1 MKKKGIIIL
10 IAVLLVL
17 AGAAGAIYYVLHSK
31 KASNEEL
38 VYATKIS
45 DLNGGYDLMESRYM
59 GTVESQEV
67 KGVNRDS
74 DKKVKELYVKEED
87 EVKAGDVLFEY
98 DTESMELQ
106 LRQLELELTSINNNI
121 ATLNQQIASLTTEKA
136 AAGPD
141 EQLSYSAQI
150 QNLQAQVNQ
159 ANYDASAKQLEIDR
173 QKLSMENTK
182 VVAPMDGIIKT
193 INENNSTS
201 SSDDNSS
208 YDNSNNNSSDSTSN
222 AYITIM
228 AKGDYRIKA
237 TASELTVRSMSEGQS
252 MIIRSRVDDSTWT
265 GTVTKIDLE
274 HPDNGNNNDY
284 YMSSGTSATKYPF
297 YISLDSTDGLMLGQ
311 HVYVEADYGQGSVK
325 EGLWLD
331 EFYIMQEDGG
341 AYVWAEN
348 AKGYI
353 EKRKVELG
361 EYDENMMRY
370 EILSG
375 LTEDDYIA
383 YPEERVKEG
392 MKVTHNYED
401 IVIDD
406 TADDGSYDDGSMDDG
421 FYDDG
426 SMDDGF
432 YDDGS
437 SDGSF
442 SDDGSGNID
451 GTDDSGMI
459 DGTEGSVDEIV
470 SPDAEQDTEGTS
482 DGTSDSD
489 NGIVTY
495 PADGDGEV
503 VQ

>member
-10 IAVLLVL
+10 IVVLLVL

-74 DKKVKELYVKEED
+74 DKKIKELYVKEED

-136 AAGPD
+136 AAPAE

-201 SSDDNSS
+201 GSDNNSN
-208 YDNSNNNSSDSTSN
+208 YDNNNNNSSDSTSN

-228 AKGDYRIKA
+228 AKWDYRIKA

-252 MIIRSRVDDSTWT
+252 MIVRSRVDDSTWT

-274 HPDNGNNNDY
+274 HPNNGNNNDY
-284 YMSSGTSATKYPF
+284 YMSSGTTATKYPF

-331 EFYIMQEDGG
+331 EYYIMQEDDG

-370 EILSG
+370 EIVSG

-401 IVIDD
+401 IVTDDTGIDD
-406 TADDGSYDDGSMDDG
+406 GNIDGSISDDGSYDNATGGDADSNDIEE
-421 FYDDG
+421 YD
-426 SMDDGF
+426 F
-432 YDDGS
+432 
-437 SDGSF
+437 
-442 SDDGSGNID
+442 N
-451 GTDDSGMI
+451 
-459 DGTEGSVDEIV
+459 TEGSVDEIAPQEESV
-470 SPDAEQDTEGTS
+470 PDS
-482 DGTSDSD
+482 
-489 NGIVTY
+489 
-495 PADGDGEV
+495 GEV
-503 VQ
+503 Q

>member
-10 IAVLLVL
+10 IVVLLVL
-17 AGAAGAIYYVLHSK
+17 AGAAGAIYYVLHNK

-45 DLNGGYDLMESRYM
+45 DLNGGYDLTESRYM

-87 EVKAGDVLFEY
+87 EVKAGEVLFEY

-136 AAGPD
+136 AAPAE

-201 SSDDNSS
+201 SSDDDSS
-208 YDNSNNNSSDSTSN
+208 NSNSDNGSDSTSN

-284 YMSSGTSATKYPF
+284 YMSSGTTATKYPF

-311 HVYVEADYGQGSVK
+311 HVYVEADYGQGDVK
-325 EGLWLD
+325 EGLWLYGSYIVRD
-331 EFYIMQEDGG
+331 EDTP
-341 AYVWAEN
+341 YVWAANEKN
-348 AKGYI
+348 RLEKHYI
-353 EKRKVELG
+353 ELG
-361 EYDENMMRY
+361 EYDADMDEY
-370 EILSG
+370 EIVSG
-375 LTEDDYIA
+375 LAEDDYIA
-383 YPEERVKEG
+383 WPMAGLYEG
-392 MKVTHNYED
+392 VTTVTDEAEVDYSSPLYNQP
-401 IVIDD
+401 
-406 TADDGSYDDGSMDDG
+406 ADENLY
-421 FYDDG
+421 
-426 SMDDGF
+426 
-432 YDDGS
+432 
-437 SDGSF
+437 
-442 SDDGSGNID
+442 
-451 GTDDSGMI
+451 
-459 DGTEGSVDEIV
+459 
-470 SPDAEQDTEGTS
+470 DTEGVYDTELLYDVLDS
-482 DGTSDSD
+482 VYDTELPDEMYDSMDAGEGTE
-489 NGIVTY
+489 
-495 PADGDGEV
+495 AEV
-503 VQ
+503 AE

>member
-1 MKKKGIIIL
+1 MKKKGIIVL
-10 IAVLLVL
+10 IVVLLVL
-17 AGAAGAIYYVLHSK
+17 AGAAGVIYYVLHNK
-31 KASNEEL
+31 KTSDEEL

-45 DLNGGYDLMESRYM
+45 ELNGGYDLMESRYM

-74 DKKVKELYVKEED
+74 DKKIKELYVKEED

-136 AAGPD
+136 AAPAE
-141 EQLSYSAQI
+141 EQLGYSAQI

-201 SSDDNSS
+201 SSDDNSN
-208 YDNSNNNSSDSTSN
+208 YDNSNNSSDSTSN

-265 GTVTKIDLE
+265 GTVSKIDLE
-274 HPDNGNNNDY
+274 HPDNGNNDGY
-284 YMSSGTSATKYPF
+284 FMGSGGTTATKYPF
-297 YISLDSTDGLMLGQ
+297 YISLDNTDGLMLGQ
-311 HVYVEADYGQGSVK
+311 HVYVEADYGQGDVK

-331 EFYIMQEDGG
+331 DFYIMQEDDG

-361 EYDENMMRY
+361 EYDENLMRY
-370 EILSG
+370 QILSG

-383 YPEERVKEG
+383 YPEDRVKEG

-406 TADDGSYDDGSMDDG
+406 TIEDATGEDG

-426 SMDDGF
+426 
-432 YDDGS
+432 YTDDGS
-437 SDGSF
+437 MDGYTDDGSF
-442 SDDGSGNID
+442 DDGIINNID
-451 GTDDSGMI
+451 DGANMDSI
-459 DGTEGSVDEIV
+459 DGSVEEV
-470 SPDAEQDTEGTS
+470 APEEESVPD
-482 DGTSDSD
+482 SDS
-489 NGIVTY
+489 
-495 PADGDGEV
+495 EV

>member
-10 IAVLLVL
+10 IVVLLVL
-17 AGAAGAIYYVLHSK
+17 AGAAGAIYYVLHNK

-45 DLNGGYDLMESRYM
+45 DLNGGYDLTESRYM

-136 AAGPD
+136 AAPAE

-201 SSDDNSS
+201 SSDNNSN
-208 YDNSNNNSSDSTSN
+208 YDNNNNNSSDSTSN

-252 MIIRSRVDDSTWT
+252 MIVRSRVDDSTWT

-274 HPDNGNNNDY
+274 HPDNGNNDGN
-284 YMSSGTSATKYPF
+284 YMGSGGTTATKYPF

-311 HVYVEADYGQGSVK
+311 HVYVEADYGQGDVK

-331 EFYIMQEDGG
+331 EYYIMQEDDG

-353 EKRKVELG
+353 EKREVELG

-370 EILSG
+370 QILPG

-401 IVIDD
+401 VVIDD
-406 TADDGSYDDGSMDDG
+406 TVEDATGGDSLYDDGYTDDGSVDGYTDDGILDDGSINNIDDG
-421 FYDDG
+421 ANTDGIDG
-426 SMDDGF
+426 SV
-432 YDDGS
+432 
-437 SDGSF
+437 
-442 SDDGSGNID
+442 
-451 GTDDSGMI
+451 
-459 DGTEGSVDEIV
+459 EEAAPQDE
-470 SPDAEQDTEGTS
+470 SAPD
-482 DGTSDSD
+482 SDS
-489 NGIVTY
+489 
-495 PADGDGEV
+495 EV

>member
-10 IAVLLVL
+10 IVVLLVL
-17 AGAAGAIYYVLHSK
+17 AGAAGAIYYVLHNK

-45 DLNGGYDLMESRYM
+45 DLNGGYDLTESRYM

-87 EVKAGDVLFEY
+87 EVKAGEVLFEY

-136 AAGPD
+136 AAPAE

-201 SSDDNSS
+201 SSDDDSS
-208 YDNSNNNSSDSTSN
+208 NSNSDNGSDSTSN

-284 YMSSGTSATKYPF
+284 YMSSGTTATKYPF

-311 HVYVEADYGQGSVK
+311 HVYVEADYGQGDVK

-331 EFYIMQEDGG
+331 EYYIMQEDDG

-353 EKRKVELG
+353 EKRKIELG

-370 EILSG
+370 QILSG

-383 YPEERVKEG
+383 YPEDRVKEG

-401 IVIDD
+401 VMIDD
-406 TADDGSYDDGSMDDG
+406 TGDDGTIDDGSYDDGA
-421 FYDDG
+421 YDDG
-426 SMDDGF
+426 YTDDGIL
-432 YDDGS
+432 DDGS
-437 SDGSF
+437 INNIDDGANTDGIDGSV
-442 SDDGSGNID
+442 
-451 GTDDSGMI
+451 
-459 DGTEGSVDEIV
+459 EEAAPQDE
-470 SPDAEQDTEGTS
+470 SAPD
-482 DGTSDSD
+482 SDS
-489 NGIVTY
+489 
-495 PADGDGEV
+495 EV

>member
-10 IAVLLVL
+10 IVVLLAL
-17 AGAAGAIYYVLHSK
+17 AGAAGAIYYVLHNK

-45 DLNGGYDLMESRYM
+45 DLNGGYDLTESRYM

-136 AAGPD
+136 AAPAE

-201 SSDDNSS
+201 SSDNNSN
-208 YDNSNNNSSDSTSN
+208 YDNNNNNNNNSSDSTSN

-237 TASELTVRSMSEGQS
+237 TASELTVRSMTEGQS
-252 MIIRSRVDDSTWT
+252 MIVRSRVDDSTWT

-274 HPDNGNNNDY
+274 HPDNGNSNEY
-284 YMSSGTSATKYPF
+284 YSSSGTTATKYPF

-311 HVYVEADYGQGSVK
+311 HVYVEADYGQGDVK

-331 EFYIMQEDGG
+331 EYYIMQEDDG

-370 EILSG
+370 QILSG

-401 IVIDD
+401 VVIDD
-406 TADDGSYDDGSMDDG
+406 TVEDATGGDSLYDDGYTDDGSVDGYTDDGILDDGSINNIDDG
-421 FYDDG
+421 ANMDGIDG
-426 SMDDGF
+426 SV
-432 YDDGS
+432 
-437 SDGSF
+437 
-442 SDDGSGNID
+442 
-451 GTDDSGMI
+451 
-459 DGTEGSVDEIV
+459 EEAAPQDE
-470 SPDAEQDTEGTS
+470 SAPD
-482 DGTSDSD
+482 SDS
-489 NGIVTY
+489 
-495 PADGDGEV
+495 EV

>member
-10 IAVLLVL
+10 IVVLLVL
-17 AGAAGAIYYVLHSK
+17 AGAAGAIYYVLHNK

-45 DLNGGYDLMESRYM
+45 DLNGGYDLTESRYM

-121 ATLNQQIASLTTEKA
+121 ATLNQQIASLTAEKA
-136 AAGPD
+136 AAPAE

-201 SSDDNSS
+201 SSDNNSN
-208 YDNSNNNSSDSTSN
+208 YDNNNNNNNNSSDSTSN

-252 MIIRSRVDDSTWT
+252 MIVRSRVDDSTWT

-274 HPDNGNNNDY
+274 HPDNGNNDGY
-284 YMSSGTSATKYPF
+284 YMGSSGTTATKYPF

-311 HVYVEADYGQGSVK
+311 HVYVEADYGQGDVK

-331 EFYIMQEDGG
+331 EYYIMQEDDG

-353 EKRKVELG
+353 EKRKIELG

-370 EILSG
+370 QILSG

-401 IVIDD
+401 VVIDD
-406 TADDGSYDDGSMDDG
+406 TVEDATGGDSLYDDGYTDDGSVDGYTDDGILDDGSINNIDDG
-421 FYDDG
+421 ANTDGIDG
-426 SMDDGF
+426 SV
-432 YDDGS
+432 
-437 SDGSF
+437 
-442 SDDGSGNID
+442 
-451 GTDDSGMI
+451 
-459 DGTEGSVDEIV
+459 EEAAPQDE
-470 SPDAEQDTEGTS
+470 SAPD
-482 DGTSDSD
+482 SDS
-489 NGIVTY
+489 
-495 PADGDGEV
+495 EV

>member
-1 MKKKGIIIL
+1 M
-10 IAVLLVL
+10 
-17 AGAAGAIYYVLHSK
+17 
-31 KASNEEL
+31 
-38 VYATKIS
+38 
-45 DLNGGYDLMESRYM
+45 
-59 GTVESQEV
+59 
-67 KGVNRDS
+67 
-74 DKKVKELYVKEED
+74 KEED
-87 EVKAGDVLFEY
+87 EVKAGEVLFEY

-136 AAGPD
+136 AAPAE

-201 SSDDNSS
+201 SSDDDSS
-208 YDNSNNNSSDSTSN
+208 NSNSDNGSDSTSN

-284 YMSSGTSATKYPF
+284 YMSSGTTATKYPF

-311 HVYVEADYGQGSVK
+311 HVYVEADYGQGDVK

-331 EFYIMQEDGG
+331 EYYIMQEDDG

-353 EKRKVELG
+353 EKRKIELG

-370 EILSG
+370 QILSG

-383 YPEERVKEG
+383 YPEDRVKEG

-401 IVIDD
+401 VVIDD
-406 TADDGSYDDGSMDDG
+406 TEDGGSIDDGSYDDGS
-421 FYDDG
+421 
-426 SMDDGF
+426 S
-432 YDDGS
+432 DDGS
-437 SDGSF
+437 SDDGYIDGYTDDGIL
-442 SDDGSGNID
+442 DDGSINNID
-451 GTDDSGMI
+451 DGANTDGI
-459 DGTEGSVDEIV
+459 DGSVEEAAPQDE
-470 SPDAEQDTEGTS
+470 SAPD
-482 DGTSDSD
+482 SDS
-489 NGIVTY
+489 
-495 PADGDGEV
+495 EV

>member
-10 IAVLLVL
+10 IVVLLVL
-17 AGAAGAIYYVLHSK
+17 AGAAGAIYYVLHNK

-45 DLNGGYDLMESRYM
+45 DLNGGYDLTESRYM

-136 AAGPD
+136 AAPAE

-201 SSDDNSS
+201 SSDDDSS
-208 YDNSNNNSSDSTSN
+208 NSNSDNGSDSTSN

-252 MIIRSRVDDSTWT
+252 MIVRSRVDDSTWT

-274 HPDNGNNNDY
+274 HPDNGNSNEY
-284 YMSSGTSATKYPF
+284 YSSSGTTATKYPF

-311 HVYVEADYGQGSVK
+311 HVYVEADYGQGDVK

-331 EFYIMQEDGG
+331 EYYIMQEDDG

-370 EILSG
+370 QILSG

-401 IVIDD
+401 VVIDD
-406 TADDGSYDDGSMDDG
+406 TVEDATGGDSLYDDGYTDDGSVDGYTDDGILDDGSINNIDDG
-421 FYDDG
+421 ANTDGIDG
-426 SMDDGF
+426 SV
-432 YDDGS
+432 
-437 SDGSF
+437 
-442 SDDGSGNID
+442 
-451 GTDDSGMI
+451 
-459 DGTEGSVDEIV
+459 EEAAPQDE
-470 SPDAEQDTEGTS
+470 SAPD
-482 DGTSDSD
+482 SDS
-489 NGIVTY
+489 
-495 PADGDGEV
+495 EV

>member
-1 MKKKGIIIL
+1 MKKKGIIVL
-10 IAVLLVL
+10 IVVLLVL
-17 AGAAGAIYYVLHSK
+17 AGAAGVIYYVLHNK
-31 KASNEEL
+31 KTSDEEL

-45 DLNGGYDLMESRYM
+45 ELNGGYDLMESRYM

-74 DKKVKELYVKEED
+74 DKKIKELYVKEED

-136 AAGPD
+136 AAPAE
-141 EQLSYSAQI
+141 EQLGYSAQI

-201 SSDDNSS
+201 SSDDNSN
-208 YDNSNNNSSDSTSN
+208 YDNSNNSSDSTSN

-265 GTVTKIDLE
+265 GTVSKIDLE
-274 HPDNGNNNDY
+274 HPVNENNDGY
-284 YMSSGTSATKYPF
+284 FMGSGGTTATKYPF
-297 YISLDSTDGLMLGQ
+297 YISLDNTDGLMLGQ
-311 HVYVEADYGQGSVK
+311 HVYVEADYGQGDVK

-331 EFYIMQEDGG
+331 DFYIMQEDDG

-361 EYDENMMRY
+361 EYDENLMRY
-370 EILSG
+370 QILSG

-383 YPEERVKEG
+383 YPEDRVKEG

-401 IVIDD
+401 VVVDD
-406 TADDGSYDDGSMDDG
+406 TVEDATGEDG

-426 SMDDGF
+426 
-432 YDDGS
+432 YTDDGS
-437 SDGSF
+437 MDGYTDDGSF
-442 SDDGSGNID
+442 DDGIINNID
-451 GTDDSGMI
+451 DGANMDGI
-459 DGTEGSVDEIV
+459 DGSVEEV
-470 SPDAEQDTEGTS
+470 APEEEPVPD
-482 DGTSDSD
+482 SDS
-489 NGIVTY
+489 
-495 PADGDGEV
+495 EV

>member
-10 IAVLLVL
+10 IVVLLAL
-17 AGAAGAIYYVLHSK
+17 AGAAGAIYYVLHNK
-31 KASNEEL
+31 KESNEEL

-45 DLNGGYDLMESRYM
+45 DLNGGYDLTESRYM

-136 AAGPD
+136 AAPAE

-201 SSDDNSS
+201 SSDNNSN
-208 YDNSNNNSSDSTSN
+208 YDNNNNNNNNSSDSTSN

-237 TASELTVRSMSEGQS
+237 TASELTVRSMTEGQS
-252 MIIRSRVDDSTWT
+252 MIVRSRVDDSTWT

-274 HPDNGNNNDY
+274 HPDNGNSNEY
-284 YMSSGTSATKYPF
+284 YSSSGTTATKYPF

-311 HVYVEADYGQGSVK
+311 HVYVESDYGQGDVK

-331 EFYIMQEDGG
+331 EYYIMQEDDG

-370 EILSG
+370 QILSG

-401 IVIDD
+401 VVTDD
-406 TADDGSYDDGSMDDG
+406 TGISDDGSYDNATGGDADSNDTEA
-421 FYDDG
+421 YDL
-426 SMDDGF
+426 
-432 YDDGS
+432 
-437 SDGSF
+437 
-442 SDDGSGNID
+442 N
-451 GTDDSGMI
+451 
-459 DGTEGSVDEIV
+459 TEGSVDEIAPQEEFV
-470 SPDAEQDTEGTS
+470 PDS
-482 DGTSDSD
+482 
-489 NGIVTY
+489 
-495 PADGDGEV
+495 GEV
-503 VQ
+503 Q

>member
-10 IAVLLVL
+10 IVVLLVL
-17 AGAAGAIYYVLHSK
+17 AGAAGAIYYVLHNK

-45 DLNGGYDLMESRYM
+45 DLNGGYDLTESRYM

-136 AAGPD
+136 AAPAE

-201 SSDDNSS
+201 SSDDDSS
-208 YDNSNNNSSDSTSN
+208 NSNSDNGSDSTSN

-284 YMSSGTSATKYPF
+284 YMSSGTTATKYPF

-311 HVYVEADYGQGSVK
+311 YVYVEADYGQGDVK

-331 EFYIMQEDGG
+331 EYYIMQEDDG

-370 EILSG
+370 QILSG

-383 YPEERVKEG
+383 YPEDRVKEG

-401 IVIDD
+401 VMIDD
-406 TADDGSYDDGSMDDG
+406 TGDDGTIDDGSYDDGA
-421 FYDDG
+421 YDDG
-426 SMDDGF
+426 YTDDGIL
-432 YDDGS
+432 DDGS
-437 SDGSF
+437 INNIDDGANTDGIDGSV
-442 SDDGSGNID
+442 
-451 GTDDSGMI
+451 
-459 DGTEGSVDEIV
+459 EEAAPQDE
-470 SPDAEQDTEGTS
+470 SAPD
-482 DGTSDSD
+482 SDS
-489 NGIVTY
+489 
-495 PADGDGEV
+495 EV

>member
-10 IAVLLVL
+10 IVVLLVL
-17 AGAAGAIYYVLHSK
+17 AGAAGAIYYVLHNK

-45 DLNGGYDLMESRYM
+45 DLNGGYDLTESRYM

-121 ATLNQQIASLTTEKA
+121 ATLNQQIASLTAEKA
-136 AAGPD
+136 AAPAE

-201 SSDDNSS
+201 SSDNNSN
-208 YDNSNNNSSDSTSN
+208 YDNNNNNSSDSTSN

-252 MIIRSRVDDSTWT
+252 MIVRSRVDDSTWT

-274 HPDNGNNNDY
+274 HPDNGNNDGN
-284 YMSSGTSATKYPF
+284 YMGSGGTTATKYPF

-311 HVYVEADYGQGSVK
+311 HVYVEADYGQGDVK

-331 EFYIMQEDGG
+331 EYYIMQEDDG

-353 EKRKVELG
+353 EKRKIELG

-370 EILSG
+370 QILSG

-383 YPEERVKEG
+383 YPEDRVKEG

-401 IVIDD
+401 VVVDD
-406 TADDGSYDDGSMDDG
+406 TEDGGSIDDGSYDDGS
-421 FYDDG
+421 
-426 SMDDGF
+426 S
-432 YDDGS
+432 DDGS
-437 SDGSF
+437 SDDGYIDGYTDDGIL
-442 SDDGSGNID
+442 DDGSINNID
-451 GTDDSGMI
+451 DGANTDGI
-459 DGTEGSVDEIV
+459 DGSVEEAAPQDE
-470 SPDAEQDTEGTS
+470 SAPD
-482 DGTSDSD
+482 SDS
-489 NGIVTY
+489 
-495 PADGDGEV
+495 EV

>member
-1 MKKKGIIIL
+1 MKKKGIIVL
-10 IAVLLVL
+10 IVVLLVL
-17 AGAAGAIYYVLHSK
+17 AGAAGVTYYVLHNK
-31 KASNEEL
+31 KTSDEEL

-45 DLNGGYDLMESRYM
+45 ELNGGYDLMESRYM

-74 DKKVKELYVKEED
+74 DKKIKELYVKEED

-136 AAGPD
+136 AAPAE
-141 EQLSYSAQI
+141 EQLGYSAQI

-201 SSDDNSS
+201 SSDDNSN
-208 YDNSNNNSSDSTSN
+208 YDNSNNSSDSTSN

-252 MIIRSRVDDSTWT
+252 MIIRSRVDDTTWT

-274 HPDNGNNNDY
+274 HPDNGNNNDN
-284 YMSSGTSATKYPF
+284 YMMGSGGTTATKYPF
-297 YISLDSTDGLMLGQ
+297 YISLDSAEGLMLGQ
-311 HVYVEADYGQGSVK
+311 HVYVEADYGQGDVK

-331 EFYIMQEDGG
+331 EFYIMQEDDG

-370 EILSG
+370 QILSG

-401 IVIDD
+401 VVTDD
-406 TADDGSYDDGSMDDG
+406 TGISDDGSYDNATGGDADSNDTEA
-421 FYDDG
+421 YDL
-426 SMDDGF
+426 
-432 YDDGS
+432 
-437 SDGSF
+437 
-442 SDDGSGNID
+442 N
-451 GTDDSGMI
+451 
-459 DGTEGSVDEIV
+459 TEGSVDEIAPQEEFV
-470 SPDAEQDTEGTS
+470 PDS
-482 DGTSDSD
+482 
-489 NGIVTY
+489 
-495 PADGDGEV
+495 GEV
-503 VQ
+503 Q

>member
-10 IAVLLVL
+10 IVVLLAL
-17 AGAAGAIYYVLHSK
+17 AGAAGAIYYVLHNK

-45 DLNGGYDLMESRYM
+45 DLNGGYDLTESRYM

-201 SSDDNSS
+201 SSDNNSN
-208 YDNSNNNSSDSTSN
+208 YDNNNNNNNNSSDSTSN

-237 TASELTVRSMSEGQS
+237 TASELTVRSMTEGQS
-252 MIIRSRVDDSTWT
+252 MIVRSRVDDSTWT

-274 HPDNGNNNDY
+274 HPDNGNSNEY
-284 YMSSGTSATKYPF
+284 YSSSGTTATKYPF

-311 HVYVEADYGQGSVK
+311 HVYVEADYGQGDVK

-331 EFYIMQEDGG
+331 EYYIMQEDDG

-370 EILSG
+370 QILSG

-401 IVIDD
+401 VVTDD
-406 TADDGSYDDGSMDDG
+406 TGISDDGSYDNATGGDADSNDTEA
-421 FYDDG
+421 YDL
-426 SMDDGF
+426 
-432 YDDGS
+432 
-437 SDGSF
+437 
-442 SDDGSGNID
+442 N
-451 GTDDSGMI
+451 
-459 DGTEGSVDEIV
+459 TEGSVDEIAPQEEFV
-470 SPDAEQDTEGTS
+470 PDS
-482 DGTSDSD
+482 
-489 NGIVTY
+489 
-495 PADGDGEV
+495 GEV
-503 VQ
+503 Q

>member
-10 IAVLLVL
+10 IVVLLVL
-17 AGAAGAIYYVLHSK
+17 AGAAGAIYYVLHNK
-31 KASNEEL
+31 KASSEEL

-45 DLNGGYDLMESRYM
+45 DLNGGYDLTESRYM

-74 DKKVKELYVKEED
+74 DKKVKELYVKEEQ

-121 ATLNQQIASLTTEKA
+121 TTYNQQIASLTAEKA

-173 QKLSMENTK
+173 QKLAMENTK
-182 VVAPMDGIIKT
+182 VVAPMDGIIKS
-193 INENNSTS
+193 INESNSTNNSSGDDSYSDS
-201 SSDDNSS
+201 SSAS
-208 YDNSNNNSSDSTSN
+208 SSDSTSN

-252 MIIRSRVDDSTWT
+252 MIVRSRVDDSTWT
-265 GTVTKIDLE
+265 GTITKIDLE
-274 HPDNGNNNDY
+274 HPDNGSSNDY
-284 YMSSGTSATKYPF
+284 YGSSGTTATKYPF
-297 YISLDSTDGLMLGQ
+297 YISLDSTNGLMLGQ
-311 HVYVEADYGQGSVK
+311 HVYVEMDYGQGDVK
-325 EGLWLD
+325 SGLWLD
-331 EFYIMQEDGG
+331 EYYIMQEEDG

-348 AKGYI
+348 AEGYI

-370 EILSG
+370 EIVSG

-383 YPEERVKEG
+383 YPEDRVKEG

-401 IVIDD
+401 IVTDDTGIDD
-406 TADDGSYDDGSMDDG
+406 GDIDGGISDDGSYDNATGGDADSNDIEA
-421 FYDDG
+421 YDL
-426 SMDDGF
+426 
-432 YDDGS
+432 
-437 SDGSF
+437 
-442 SDDGSGNID
+442 N
-451 GTDDSGMI
+451 TE
-459 DGTEGSVDEIV
+459 EGSVDEIAPQEESV
-470 SPDAEQDTEGTS
+470 PDSE
-482 DGTSDSD
+482 
-489 NGIVTY
+489 
-495 PADGDGEV
+495 EV
-503 VQ
+503 Q

>member
-10 IAVLLVL
+10 IVVLLVL
-17 AGAAGAIYYVLHSK
+17 AGAAGAIYYVLHNK

-45 DLNGGYDLMESRYM
+45 DLNGGYDLTESRYM

-136 AAGPD
+136 AAPAE

-201 SSDDNSS
+201 SSDDDSS
-208 YDNSNNNSSDSTSN
+208 NSNSDNGSDSTSN

-237 TASELTVRSMSEGQS
+237 TASELTVRSMSEEQS

-284 YMSSGTSATKYPF
+284 YMSSGTTATKYPF

-311 HVYVEADYGQGSVK
+311 HVYVEADYGQGDVK

-331 EFYIMQEDGG
+331 EYYIMQEDDG

-370 EILSG
+370 QILSG

-383 YPEERVKEG
+383 YPEDRVKEG

-401 IVIDD
+401 VMIDD
-406 TADDGSYDDGSMDDG
+406 TGDDGTIDDGSYDDGA
-421 FYDDG
+421 YDDG
-426 SMDDGF
+426 YTDDGIL
-432 YDDGS
+432 DDGS
-437 SDGSF
+437 INNIDDGANTDGIDGSV
-442 SDDGSGNID
+442 
-451 GTDDSGMI
+451 
-459 DGTEGSVDEIV
+459 EEAAPQDE
-470 SPDAEQDTEGTS
+470 SAPD
-482 DGTSDSD
+482 SDS
-489 NGIVTY
+489 
-495 PADGDGEV
+495 EV

>member
-10 IAVLLVL
+10 IVVLLVL
-17 AGAAGAIYYVLHSK
+17 AGAAGAIYYVLHNK

-45 DLNGGYDLMESRYM
+45 DLNGGYDLTESRYM

-121 ATLNQQIASLTTEKA
+121 ATLNQQIASLTAEKA
-136 AAGPD
+136 AAPAE

-201 SSDDNSS
+201 SSDDDSS
-208 YDNSNNNSSDSTSN
+208 NSNSDNGSDSTSN

-252 MIIRSRVDDSTWT
+252 MIVRSRVDDSTWT

-284 YMSSGTSATKYPF
+284 YMSSGTTATKYPF

-311 HVYVEADYGQGSVK
+311 HVYVEADYGQGDVK

-331 EFYIMQEDGG
+331 EYYIMQEDDG

-370 EILSG
+370 EIVSG

-401 IVIDD
+401 VVTDD
-406 TADDGSYDDGSMDDG
+406 TGISDDGSYDNATGGDADSNDTEA
-421 FYDDG
+421 YDL
-426 SMDDGF
+426 
-432 YDDGS
+432 
-437 SDGSF
+437 
-442 SDDGSGNID
+442 N
-451 GTDDSGMI
+451 
-459 DGTEGSVDEIV
+459 TEGSVDEIAPQEEFV
-470 SPDAEQDTEGTS
+470 PDS
-482 DGTSDSD
+482 
-489 NGIVTY
+489 
-495 PADGDGEV
+495 GEV
-503 VQ
+503 Q

>member
-1 MKKKGIIIL
+1 MKKKRIIIL
-10 IAVLLVL
+10 IVVLLVL
-17 AGAAGAIYYVLHSK
+17 AGAAGAIYYVLHNK

-45 DLNGGYDLMESRYM
+45 DLNGGYDLTESRYM

-121 ATLNQQIASLTTEKA
+121 ATLNQQIASLTAEKA
-136 AAGPD
+136 AAPAE

-201 SSDDNSS
+201 SSDDDSS
-208 YDNSNNNSSDSTSN
+208 NSNSDNGSDSTSN

-284 YMSSGTSATKYPF
+284 YMSSGTTATKYPF

-311 HVYVEADYGQGSVK
+311 HVYVEADYGQGDVK

-331 EFYIMQEDGG
+331 EYYIMQEDDG

-370 EILSG
+370 EIVSG

-401 IVIDD
+401 VVTDD
-406 TADDGSYDDGSMDDG
+406 TGISDDGSYDNATGGDADSNDTEA
-421 FYDDG
+421 YDL
-426 SMDDGF
+426 
-432 YDDGS
+432 
-437 SDGSF
+437 
-442 SDDGSGNID
+442 N
-451 GTDDSGMI
+451 
-459 DGTEGSVDEIV
+459 TEGSVDEIAPQEEFV
-470 SPDAEQDTEGTS
+470 PDS
-482 DGTSDSD
+482 
-489 NGIVTY
+489 
-495 PADGDGEV
+495 GEV
-503 VQ
+503 Q

>member
-45 DLNGGYDLMESRYM
+45 DLTGGYDLMESRYM
-59 GTVESQEV
+59 GIVESQEV

-74 DKKVKELYVKEED
+74 DKKIKELYVKEED

-136 AAGPD
+136 TAGPD

-201 SSDDNSS
+201 SSDDNSN
-208 YDNSNNNSSDSTSN
+208 YDNYNNNSSDSTSN

-311 HVYVEADYGQGSVK
+311 HVYVEADYGQGSDK

-331 EFYIMQEDGG
+331 EFYIMQEDDG

-401 IVIDD
+401 IEIDD
-406 TADDGSYDDGSMDDG
+406 TADDGS
-421 FYDDG
+421 YDDG

-451 GTDDSGMI
+451 ETGDGGMM
-459 DGTEGSVDEIV
+459 DGTEGSVDDIV
-470 SPDAEQDTEGTS
+470 SPDADGNTEEN
-482 DGTSDSD
+482 SDSN

>member
-10 IAVLLVL
+10 IVVLLVL
-17 AGAAGAIYYVLHSK
+17 AGAAGIIYYVLHNK
-31 KASNEEL
+31 KGTTSEEL
-38 VYATKIS
+38 VYATKVS
-45 DLNGGYDLMESRYM
+45 DLTGSYDLMESRYM

-67 KGVNRDS
+67 KGVNRDA
-74 DKKVKELYVKEED
+74 DKKIKELYVQEED
-87 EVKAGDVLFEY
+87 EVKEGDVLFEY

-121 ATLNQQIASLTTEKA
+121 TTLNQQISSLVTEKA
-136 AAGPD
+136 AAPAE

-182 VVAPMDGIIKT
+182 VLAPMDGIIKT
-193 INENNSTS
+193 INENNSSNNSDENGYNS
-201 SSDDNSS
+201 SSNG
-208 YDNSNNNSSDSTSN
+208 SDSTDN

-252 MIIRSRVDDSTWT
+252 MIIRSRVDDTTWT

-284 YMSSGTSATKYPF
+284 YMGASGTTATKYPF
-297 YISLDSTDGLMLGQ
+297 YISLDSTEGLMLGQ
-311 HVYVEADYGQGSVK
+311 HVYVEADYGQGDVK

-331 EFYIMQEDGG
+331 EFYIMQEDDG

-370 EILSG
+370 QILSG

-401 IVIDD
+401 VMTDD
-406 TADDGSYDDGSMDDG
+406 TGIDDGSYDDGSMDDG
-421 FYDDG
+421 MYDDA
-426 SMDDGF
+426 SMSDGMYEDGTIDGGF
-432 YDDGS
+432 TEDGS
-437 SDGSF
+437 DNEGLIE
-442 SDDGSGNID
+442 DN
-451 GTDDSGMI
+451 
-459 DGTEGSVDEIV
+459 EGSVDEIV
-470 SPDAEQDTEGTS
+470 SPDADT
-482 DGTSDSD
+482 DGNSNSD

-495 PADGDGEV
+495 PAVDGEV

>member
-10 IAVLLVL
+10 IVVLLAL
-17 AGAAGAIYYVLHSK
+17 AGAAGAIYYVLHNK

-45 DLNGGYDLMESRYM
+45 DLNGGYDLTESRYM

-136 AAGPD
+136 AAPAE

-201 SSDDNSS
+201 SSDNNSN
-208 YDNSNNNSSDSTSN
+208 YDNNNNNSSDSTSN

-237 TASELTVRSMSEGQS
+237 TASELTVRSMTEGQS
-252 MIIRSRVDDSTWT
+252 MIVRSRVDDSTWT

-274 HPDNGNNNDY
+274 HPDNGNNDGN
-284 YMSSGTSATKYPF
+284 YMGSGGTTATKYPF

-311 HVYVEADYGQGSVK
+311 HVYVEADYGQGDVK

-331 EFYIMQEDGG
+331 EYYIMQEDDG

-353 EKRKVELG
+353 EKRKIELG

-370 EILSG
+370 QILSG

-383 YPEERVKEG
+383 YPEDRVKEG

-401 IVIDD
+401 VVVDD
-406 TADDGSYDDGSMDDG
+406 TEDGGSIDDGSYDDGS
-421 FYDDG
+421 
-426 SMDDGF
+426 S
-432 YDDGS
+432 DDGS
-437 SDGSF
+437 SDDGYIDGYTDDGIL
-442 SDDGSGNID
+442 DDGSINNID
-451 GTDDSGMI
+451 DGANTDGI
-459 DGTEGSVDEIV
+459 DGSVEEAAPQDE
-470 SPDAEQDTEGTS
+470 SAPD
-482 DGTSDSD
+482 SDS
-489 NGIVTY
+489 
-495 PADGDGEV
+495 EV

>member
-10 IAVLLVL
+10 IVVLLAL
-17 AGAAGAIYYVLHSK
+17 AGAAGAIYYVLHNK

-45 DLNGGYDLMESRYM
+45 DLNGGYDLTESRYM

-201 SSDDNSS
+201 SSDNNSN
-208 YDNSNNNSSDSTSN
+208 YDNNNNNNNNSSDSTSN

-237 TASELTVRSMSEGQS
+237 TASELTVRSMTEGQS
-252 MIIRSRVDDSTWT
+252 MIVRSRVDDSTWT

-274 HPDNGNNNDY
+274 HPDNGNSNEY
-284 YMSSGTSATKYPF
+284 YSSSGTTATKYPF

-311 HVYVEADYGQGSVK
+311 HVYVEADYGQGDVK

-331 EFYIMQEDGG
+331 EYYIMPEDDG

-370 EILSG
+370 QILSG

-401 IVIDD
+401 VVTDD
-406 TADDGSYDDGSMDDG
+406 TGISDDGSYDNATGGDADSNDTEA
-421 FYDDG
+421 YDL
-426 SMDDGF
+426 
-432 YDDGS
+432 
-437 SDGSF
+437 
-442 SDDGSGNID
+442 N
-451 GTDDSGMI
+451 
-459 DGTEGSVDEIV
+459 TEGSVDEIAPQEEFV
-470 SPDAEQDTEGTS
+470 PDS
-482 DGTSDSD
+482 
-489 NGIVTY
+489 
-495 PADGDGEV
+495 GEV
-503 VQ
+503 Q

>member
-10 IAVLLVL
+10 IVVLLVL
-17 AGAAGAIYYVLHSK
+17 AGAAGAIYYVLHNK

-45 DLNGGYDLMESRYM
+45 DLNGGYDLTESRYM

-121 ATLNQQIASLTTEKA
+121 ATLNQQIASLTAEKA
-136 AAGPD
+136 AAPAE

-201 SSDDNSS
+201 SSDDDSS
-208 YDNSNNNSSDSTSN
+208 NSNSDNGSDSTSN

-284 YMSSGTSATKYPF
+284 YMSSGTTATKYPF

-311 HVYVEADYGQGSVK
+311 HVYVEADYGQGDVK

-331 EFYIMQEDGG
+331 EYYIMQEDDG

-370 EILSG
+370 EIVSG

-401 IVIDD
+401 VVTDD
-406 TADDGSYDDGSMDDG
+406 TGISDDGSYDNATGGDADSNDTEA
-421 FYDDG
+421 YDL
-426 SMDDGF
+426 
-432 YDDGS
+432 
-437 SDGSF
+437 
-442 SDDGSGNID
+442 N
-451 GTDDSGMI
+451 
-459 DGTEGSVDEIV
+459 TEGSVDEIAPQEEFV
-470 SPDAEQDTEGTS
+470 PDS
-482 DGTSDSD
+482 
-489 NGIVTY
+489 
-495 PADGDGEV
+495 GEV
-503 VQ
+503 Q

>member
-10 IAVLLVL
+10 IVVLLVL
-17 AGAAGAIYYVLHSK
+17 AGAAGAIYYVLHNK

-45 DLNGGYDLMESRYM
+45 DLNGGYDLTESRYM

-136 AAGPD
+136 AAPAE

-201 SSDDNSS
+201 SSDDDSS
-208 YDNSNNNSSDSTSN
+208 NSNSDNGSDSTSN

-284 YMSSGTSATKYPF
+284 YMSSGTTATKYPF

-311 HVYVEADYGQGSVK
+311 HVYVEADYGQGDVK

-331 EFYIMQEDGG
+331 EYYIMQEDDG

-370 EILSG
+370 QILSG

-383 YPEERVKEG
+383 YPEDRVKEG

-401 IVIDD
+401 VMIDD
-406 TADDGSYDDGSMDDG
+406 TGDDGTIDDGSYDDGADDDG
-421 FYDDG
+421 YTDDGILDDG
-426 SMDDGF
+426 SINNIDDGANT
-432 YDDGS
+432 DGIDGS
-437 SDGSF
+437 V
-442 SDDGSGNID
+442 
-451 GTDDSGMI
+451 
-459 DGTEGSVDEIV
+459 EEAAPQDE
-470 SPDAEQDTEGTS
+470 SAPD
-482 DGTSDSD
+482 SDS
-489 NGIVTY
+489 
-495 PADGDGEV
+495 EV

>member
-10 IAVLLVL
+10 IVVLLVL
-17 AGAAGAIYYVLHSK
+17 AGAAGAIYYVLHNK

-45 DLNGGYDLMESRYM
+45 DLNGGYDLTESRYM

-87 EVKAGDVLFEY
+87 EVKAGEVLFEY

-136 AAGPD
+136 AAPAE

-201 SSDDNSS
+201 SSDDDSS
-208 YDNSNNNSSDSTSN
+208 NSNSDNGSDSTSN

-284 YMSSGTSATKYPF
+284 YMSSGTTATKYPF

-311 HVYVEADYGQGSVK
+311 HVYVEADYGQGDVK

-331 EFYIMQEDGG
+331 EYYIMQEDDG

-370 EILSG
+370 QILSG

-383 YPEERVKEG
+383 YPEDRVKEG

-401 IVIDD
+401 VVIDD
-406 TADDGSYDDGSMDDG
+406 TVEDATGGDSLYDDGYTDDGSVDGYTDDGILDDGSINNIDDG
-421 FYDDG
+421 ANTDGIDG
-426 SMDDGF
+426 SV
-432 YDDGS
+432 
-437 SDGSF
+437 
-442 SDDGSGNID
+442 
-451 GTDDSGMI
+451 
-459 DGTEGSVDEIV
+459 EEAAPQDE
-470 SPDAEQDTEGTS
+470 SAPD
-482 DGTSDSD
+482 SDS
-489 NGIVTY
+489 
-495 PADGDGEV
+495 EV

>member
-10 IAVLLVL
+10 IVVLLVL
-17 AGAAGAIYYVLHSK
+17 AGAAGAIYYVLHNK

-45 DLNGGYDLMESRYM
+45 DLNGGYDLTESRYM

-136 AAGPD
+136 AAPAE

-201 SSDDNSS
+201 SSDNNSN
-208 YDNSNNNSSDSTSN
+208 YDNNNNNNNNSSDSTSN

-252 MIIRSRVDDSTWT
+252 I
-265 GTVTKIDLE
+265 VTKIDLE
-274 HPDNGNNNDY
+274 HPDNGSSNDY
-284 YMSSGTSATKYPF
+284 YGNSGTTATKYPF

-311 HVYVEADYGQGSVK
+311 HVYVEADYGQGDVK

-331 EFYIMQEDGG
+331 EYYIMQEDDG

-370 EILSG
+370 QILSG

-401 IVIDD
+401 VVIDD
-406 TADDGSYDDGSMDDG
+406 TVEDATGGDSLYDDGYTDDGSVDGYTDDGILDDGSINNIDDG
-421 FYDDG
+421 ANTDGIDG
-426 SMDDGF
+426 SV
-432 YDDGS
+432 
-437 SDGSF
+437 
-442 SDDGSGNID
+442 
-451 GTDDSGMI
+451 
-459 DGTEGSVDEIV
+459 EEAAPQDE
-470 SPDAEQDTEGTS
+470 SAPD
-482 DGTSDSD
+482 SDS
-489 NGIVTY
+489 
-495 PADGDGEV
+495 EV

>member
-10 IAVLLVL
+10 IVVLLAL
-17 AGAAGAIYYVLHSK
+17 AGAAGAIYYVLHNK

-45 DLNGGYDLMESRYM
+45 DLNGGYDLTESRFM

-136 AAGPD
+136 AAPAE

-201 SSDDNSS
+201 SSDNNSN
-208 YDNSNNNSSDSTSN
+208 YDNNNNNNNNSSDSTSN

-237 TASELTVRSMSEGQS
+237 TASELTVRSMTEGQS
-252 MIIRSRVDDSTWT
+252 MIVRSRVDDSTWT

-274 HPDNGNNNDY
+274 HPDNGNSNEY
-284 YMSSGTSATKYPF
+284 YSSSGTTATKYPF

-311 HVYVEADYGQGSVK
+311 HVYVEADYGQGDVK

-331 EFYIMQEDGG
+331 EYYIMQEDDG

-370 EILSG
+370 QILSG

-401 IVIDD
+401 VVIDD
-406 TADDGSYDDGSMDDG
+406 TVEDATGGDSLYDDGYTDDGSVDGYTDDGILDDGSINNIDDG
-421 FYDDG
+421 ANTDGIDG
-426 SMDDGF
+426 SV
-432 YDDGS
+432 
-437 SDGSF
+437 
-442 SDDGSGNID
+442 
-451 GTDDSGMI
+451 
-459 DGTEGSVDEIV
+459 EEAAPQDE
-470 SPDAEQDTEGTS
+470 SAPD
-482 DGTSDSD
+482 SDS
-489 NGIVTY
+489 
-495 PADGDGEV
+495 EV

>member
-10 IAVLLVL
+10 IVVLLAL
-17 AGAAGAIYYVLHSK
+17 AGAAGAIYYVLHNK

-45 DLNGGYDLMESRYM
+45 DLNGGYDLTESRYM

-136 AAGPD
+136 AAPAE

-201 SSDDNSS
+201 SSDNNSN
-208 YDNSNNNSSDSTSN
+208 YDNNNNNNNNSSDSTSN

-237 TASELTVRSMSEGQS
+237 TASELTVRSMTEGQS
-252 MIIRSRVDDSTWT
+252 MIVRSRVDDSTWT

-274 HPDNGNNNDY
+274 HPDNGNSNEY
-284 YMSSGTSATKYPF
+284 YSSSGTTATKYPF

-311 HVYVEADYGQGSVK
+311 HVYVEADYGQGDVK

-331 EFYIMQEDGG
+331 EYYIMQEDDG

-370 EILSG
+370 QILSG

-401 IVIDD
+401 VVIDD
-406 TADDGSYDDGSMDDG
+406 TVEDATGGDSLYDDGYTDDGSVDGYTDDGILDDGSINNIDDG
-421 FYDDG
+421 ANTDGIDG
-426 SMDDGF
+426 SV
-432 YDDGS
+432 
-437 SDGSF
+437 
-442 SDDGSGNID
+442 
-451 GTDDSGMI
+451 
-459 DGTEGSVDEIV
+459 EEAAPQDE
-470 SPDAEQDTEGTS
+470 SAPD
-482 DGTSDSD
+482 SDS
-489 NGIVTY
+489 
-495 PADGDGEV
+495 EV

>member
-10 IAVLLVL
+10 IVVLLVL

-74 DKKVKELYVKEED
+74 DKKIKELYVKEED

-136 AAGPD
+136 AAPAE

-201 SSDDNSS
+201 SSDNNSN
-208 YDNSNNNSSDSTSN
+208 YDNNNNNSSDSTSN

-252 MIIRSRVDDSTWT
+252 MIVRSRVDDSTWI

-274 HPDNGNNNDY
+274 HPDNGNSNEY
-284 YMSSGTSATKYPF
+284 YSSSGTTATKYPF

-331 EFYIMQEDGG
+331 EYYIMQEDDG

-348 AKGYI
+348 DKGYI

-370 EILSG
+370 EIVSG

-401 IVIDD
+401 IVTDDTGIDD
-406 TADDGSYDDGSMDDG
+406 GNIDGSISDDGSYDNATGGDADSNDIEE
-421 FYDDG
+421 YDL
-426 SMDDGF
+426 
-432 YDDGS
+432 
-437 SDGSF
+437 
-442 SDDGSGNID
+442 N
-451 GTDDSGMI
+451 
-459 DGTEGSVDEIV
+459 TEGSVDEIAPQEESV
-470 SPDAEQDTEGTS
+470 PDS
-482 DGTSDSD
+482 
-489 NGIVTY
+489 
-495 PADGDGEV
+495 GEV
-503 VQ
+503 Q

>member
-10 IAVLLVL
+10 IVVLLVL
-17 AGAAGAIYYVLHSK
+17 AGAAGTVYYVLHNK
-31 KASNEEL
+31 KEKTSEEL
-38 VYATKIS
+38 VYATKVS
-45 DLNGGYDLMESRYM
+45 DLTGNYDLMESRYM

-67 KGVNRDS
+67 KGVNRDA
-74 DKKVKELYVKEED
+74 DKKIKELYVKEED
-87 EVKAGDVLFEY
+87 EVKEGDVLFEY

-121 ATLNQQIASLTTEKA
+121 TTLNQQISSLVSEKA
-136 AAGPD
+136 AAPAE
-141 EQLSYSAQI
+141 EQLGYSAQI

-201 SSDDNSS
+201 SSGDNSN

-252 MIIRSRVDDSTWT
+252 MIIRSRVDDTTWT

-274 HPDNGNNNDY
+274 HPDNGNNNDN
-284 YMSSGTSATKYPF
+284 YMMGSGGTTATKYPF
-297 YISLDSTDGLMLGQ
+297 YISLDSAEGLMLGQ
-311 HVYVEADYGQGSVK
+311 HVYVEADYGQGDVK

-331 EFYIMQEDGG
+331 EFYIMQEDDG

-370 EILSG
+370 QILSG

-401 IVIDD
+401 VVTDD
-406 TADDGSYDDGSMDDG
+406 TGISDDGSYDNATGGDADSNDTEA
-421 FYDDG
+421 YDL
-426 SMDDGF
+426 
-432 YDDGS
+432 
-437 SDGSF
+437 
-442 SDDGSGNID
+442 N
-451 GTDDSGMI
+451 
-459 DGTEGSVDEIV
+459 TEGSVDEIAPQEESV
-470 SPDAEQDTEGTS
+470 PDS
-482 DGTSDSD
+482 
-489 NGIVTY
+489 
-495 PADGDGEV
+495 GEV
-503 VQ
+503 Q

>member
-1 MKKKGIIIL
+1 MKKKGIFIL
-10 IAVLLVL
+10 ILVLLVL
-17 AGAAGAIYYVLHSK
+17 AGAAGAIYYVLHNK

-38 VYATKIS
+38 VYASKIS
-45 DLNGGYDLMESRYM
+45 DLYGGYDLTESRYM

-87 EVKAGDVLFEY
+87 EVKAGEVLFEY

-136 AAGPD
+136 AAPAE

-201 SSDDNSS
+201 SSDDDSS
-208 YDNSNNNSSDSTSN
+208 NSNSDNGSDSTSN

-284 YMSSGTSATKYPF
+284 YMSSGTTATKYPF

-311 HVYVEADYGQGSVK
+311 HVYVEADYGQGDVK

-331 EFYIMQEDGG
+331 EYYIMQEDDG

-370 EILSG
+370 QILSG

-383 YPEERVKEG
+383 YPEDRVKEG

-401 IVIDD
+401 VMIDD
-406 TADDGSYDDGSMDDG
+406 TGDDGTIDDGSYDDGA
-421 FYDDG
+421 YDDG
-426 SMDDGF
+426 YTDDGIL
-432 YDDGS
+432 DDGS
-437 SDGSF
+437 INNIDDGANTDGIDGSV
-442 SDDGSGNID
+442 
-451 GTDDSGMI
+451 
-459 DGTEGSVDEIV
+459 EEAAPQDE
-470 SPDAEQDTEGTS
+470 SAPD
-482 DGTSDSD
+482 SDS
-489 NGIVTY
+489 
-495 PADGDGEV
+495 EV

>member
-10 IAVLLVL
+10 IVVLLVL
-17 AGAAGAIYYVLHSK
+17 AGAAGAIYYVLHNK

-45 DLNGGYDLMESRYM
+45 DLNGGYDLTESRYM

-136 AAGPD
+136 AAPAE

-201 SSDDNSS
+201 SSDNNSN
-208 YDNSNNNSSDSTSN
+208 YDNNNNNSSDSTSN

-252 MIIRSRVDDSTWT
+252 MIVRSRVDDSTWT

-274 HPDNGNNNDY
+274 HPDNGNNDGN
-284 YMSSGTSATKYPF
+284 YMGSGGTTATKYPF

-311 HVYVEADYGQGSVK
+311 HVYVEADYGQGDVK

-331 EFYIMQEDGG
+331 EYYIMQEDDG

-353 EKRKVELG
+353 EKRKIELG

-370 EILSG
+370 QILSG

-401 IVIDD
+401 VVIDD
-406 TADDGSYDDGSMDDG
+406 TVEDATGGDSLYDDGYTDDGSVDGYTDDGILDDGSINNIDDG
-421 FYDDG
+421 ANTDGIDG
-426 SMDDGF
+426 SV
-432 YDDGS
+432 
-437 SDGSF
+437 
-442 SDDGSGNID
+442 
-451 GTDDSGMI
+451 
-459 DGTEGSVDEIV
+459 EEAAPQDE
-470 SPDAEQDTEGTS
+470 SAPD
-482 DGTSDSD
+482 SDS
-489 NGIVTY
+489 
-495 PADGDGEV
+495 EV

>member
-10 IAVLLVL
+10 IVVLLVL
-17 AGAAGAIYYVLHSK
+17 AGAAGVIYYVLHNK
-31 KASNEEL
+31 KTSDEEL

-45 DLNGGYDLMESRYM
+45 ELNGGYDLVESRYM

-74 DKKVKELYVKEED
+74 DKKIKELYVKEED

-136 AAGPD
+136 AAPAE
-141 EQLSYSAQI
+141 EQLGYSAQI

-182 VVAPMDGIIKT
+182 VVAPMDGIIKK

-201 SSDDNSS
+201 SSDDNSN
-208 YDNSNNNSSDSTSN
+208 YDNSNNSSDSTSN

-265 GTVTKIDLE
+265 GTVSKIDLE
-274 HPDNGNNNDY
+274 HPDNGNSDGNF
-284 YMSSGTSATKYPF
+284 MGSGGTTATKYPF
-297 YISLDSTDGLMLGQ
+297 YISLDNTDGLMLGQ
-311 HVYVEADYGQGSVK
+311 HVYVEADYGQGDVK

-331 EFYIMQEDGG
+331 DFYIMQEDDG

-361 EYDENMMRY
+361 EYDENLMRY
-370 EILSG
+370 QILSG

-383 YPEERVKEG
+383 YPEDRVKEG

-401 IVIDD
+401 VVIDD
-406 TADDGSYDDGSMDDG
+406 TVEDATGEDSLYDDGYTDDGSMDG
-421 FYDDG
+421 YTDDG
-426 SMDDGF
+426 SLDDGIINNI
-432 YDDGS
+432 DDGANVDS
-437 SDGSF
+437 IDGSVQ
-442 SDDGSGNID
+442 
-451 GTDDSGMI
+451 
-459 DGTEGSVDEIV
+459 EVAPEEESV
-470 SPDAEQDTEGTS
+470 PD
-482 DGTSDSD
+482 SDS
-489 NGIVTY
+489 
-495 PADGDGEV
+495 EV